1 VAAGGKHLLGSGR
14 LTSRHGAAATCAM
27 TIIVHHLE
35 NSRSQRVLWLL
46 EELGLPYEVRRYE
59 RNRVTMLG
67 PPELRRVH
75 PLGKSPVIEDDGA
88 VVAET
93 GAIVEYLVEKAG
105 GKLGTPAERADA
117 LRYRQFLHYAE
128 GSLMPPLLVKLVLA
142 RIPLFGKT
150 AQRKFQPMIDV
161 HLDYIEAELANRPWF
176 AGAGM
181 TAADVMMSFPLEAAA
196 SRAQARQ
203 GRPHLAAWLDR
214 VHARP
219 AYQAAL
225 QAGGPYAYA

>member
-1 VAAGGKHLLGSGR
+1 
-14 LTSRHGAAATCAM
+14 M

-59 RNRVTMLG
+59 RDRVTMLA

-75 PLGKSPVIEDDGA
+75 PLGKSPVIEDDGMA
-88 VVAET
+88 IAET
-93 GAIVEYLVEKAG
+93 GAIIEYLVEKG
-105 GKLGTPAERADA
+105 GGRLGAPADRPGA

-142 RIPLFGKT
+142 RIPLLGKA

-161 HLDYIEAELANRPWF
+161 HLNYIEAELASRPWF
-176 AGAGM
+176 AGGEM

-196 SRAQARQ
+196 SRAQARE
-203 GRPHLAAWLDR
+203 GRPHLADWLDR
-214 VHARP
+214 IHARP

-225 QAGGPYAYA
+225 AAGGPYAYA